1 MIDIDITLPR
11 KHFDIVL
18 REKFHRG
25 ITGIF
30 GPSGS
35 GKTSLLQV
43 ISGLSIPTSG
53 RIAINRRKVFDTHCG
68 LNVPTA
74 KRNIGYVFQE
84 GRLFPHMTV
93 EKNLRYGI
101 KKSNQRVD
109 FDEVVQMLDLGRIL
123 KSRPASISGGEK
135 QRTALGRTLLTSPD
149 ALLLDEP
156 FSALDTRLRDQ
167 ILPFLLKVQQRFDVP
182 VLVVSHDLP
191 DLLKLTHSLCLL
203 HEGRCIGHGAY
214 HQLLKSSTSA
224 AVLGQTPVLNVID
237 MQVET
242 EEGPDTGLVR
252 LVFHRE
258 DGTVTVKC
266 EKTEMFRF
274 PGKTVRIFLNADDIA
289 LSAQKPAEMTIQN
302 QIEGTVVDVI
312 DRGAKM
318 LCIVDVGFR
327 LLVEITAAS
336 QAKMNIVPGR
346 RMWCLFKA
354 VAIQTCETAV

>member
-1 MIDIDITLPR
+1 MIDVDITFPR

-18 REKFHRG
+18 QEEFHRG

-35 GKTSLLQV
+35 GKTSLLQA
-43 ISGLSIPTSG
+43 ISGLSSPASG
-53 RIAINRRKVFDTHCG
+53 RIAINGRTVFDTHG
-68 LNVPTA
+68 GVNVPTA
-74 KRNIGYVFQE
+74 ERNIGYVFQE

-101 KKSNQRVD
+101 KKRNPKVD

-123 KSRPASISGGEK
+123 KSRPASISGGER

-156 FSALDTRLRDQ
+156 FSALDTQLRNQ
-167 ILPFLLKVQQRFDVP
+167 ILPFLLKVQQKFDVP
-182 VLVVSHDLP
+182 MLVVSHDLP

-203 HEGRCIGHGAY
+203 HEGRCVGHDTY
-214 HQLLKSSTSA
+214 HQLLKSSASA

-237 MQVET
+237 MQVGT
-242 EEGPDTGLVR
+242 ADPDTGLVR

-258 DGTVTVKC
+258 DRTVTVKC

-289 LSAQKPAEMTIQN
+289 LSAQKPSEMTIQN
-302 QIEGTVVDVI
+302 QIEGTVVDII
-312 DRGAKM
+312 DRGTKM

-336 QAKMNIVPGR
+336 QTKMNIVPGR

-354 VAIQTCETAV
+354 VAIQTCETEA